1 MASLWVIAQP
11 VCSRVAVPLGAPSP
25 RSSQRSAAALV
36 LPGTATSAT
45 ARFYSGAGGA
55 GSAGR
60 AGTSLARQIEE
71 QEALLE
77 KEAER
82 LRMLQEVLEK
92 EAGRLL
98 MVEEALT
105 KGVVPDTSPRW
116 QILAANLQR
125 LAAKEQDLTVDKQH
139 FADLQKEKILCRTET
154 KVLQRDCTASGLL
167 PRPTTTTP
175 APPHPRALPLSI
187 LSRIPAPPQPMDSE
201 DMLLQQDRREQV

>member
-1 MASLWVIAQP
+1 MVSLWVIAQP

-92 EAGRLL
+92 EG
-98 MVEEALT
+98 
-105 KGVVPDTSPRW
+105 VPDTSPRW
-116 QILAANLQR
+116 QILAADWQI
-125 LAAKEQDLTVDKQH
+125 LAAKEQRLDKQEKRRRW
-139 FADLQKEKILCRTET
+139 KEAAGVAIVLLACCARTLHSRCRVTD
-154 KVLQRDCTASGLL
+154 V
-167 PRPTTTTP
+167 
-175 APPHPRALPLSI
+175 APPVRVTPR
-187 LSRIPAPPQPMDSE
+187 
-201 DMLLQQDRREQV
+201 

>member
-1 MASLWVIAQP
+1 MVSLWVIAQP

-45 ARFYSGAGGA
+45 ARFCSGAGGA

-105 KGVVPDTSPRW
+105 KEGVPDTSPRW
-116 QILAANLQR
+116 QILAADKQILAAKEQR
-125 LAAKEQDLTVDKQH
+125 LAAKEQDLAVDKQGLAADKQR
-139 FADLQKEKILCRTET
+139 FAEKEAAGVAIVLLACCARTLHSRRRASCPRDPPLIIISPAS
-154 KVLQRDCTASGLL
+154 VLQLGIGSAS
-167 PRPTTTTP
+167 RST
-175 APPHPRALPLSI
+175 R
-187 LSRIPAPPQPMDSE
+187 
-201 DMLLQQDRREQV
+201 

>member
-1 MASLWVIAQP
+1 
-11 VCSRVAVPLGAPSP
+11 
-25 RSSQRSAAALV
+25 LV
-36 LPGTATSAT
+36 LPGTTTSAT

-105 KGVVPDTSPRW
+105 KEGVPDTSPRW
-116 QILAANLQR
+116 QILAVKEQR
-125 LAAKEQDLTVDKQH
+125 LAAKEQDLAVDKQGLAADKQR
-139 FADLQKEKILCRTET
+139 FAEKEAAGVAIVLLACSARTLHSRCRASCPRDPPLIIISPAS
-154 KVLQRDCTASGLL
+154 VLQLGIGSASRGT
-167 PRPTTTTP
+167 R
-175 APPHPRALPLSI
+175 
-187 LSRIPAPPQPMDSE
+187 
-201 DMLLQQDRREQV
+201 

>member
-1 MASLWVIAQP
+1 MVSLWVIAQP

-77 KEAER
+77 KEAGR
-82 LRMLQEVLEK
+82 LRMLEEALVE
-92 EAGRLL
+92 EAGRLRML
-98 MVEEALT
+98 EEALT
-105 KGVVPDTSPRW
+105 KEGVPDTSPRRQGLAADK
-116 QILAANLQR
+116 QILAFDKQR
-125 LAAKEQDLTVDKQH
+125 LAVQEQRLTVDKQRL
-139 FADLQKEKILCRTET
+139 AVDKQGLEEKEAAGVAIVLLACSARTLHSRCRASCP
-154 KVLQRDCTASGLL
+154 RD
-167 PRPTTTTP
+167 PR
-175 APPHPRALPLSI
+175 
-187 LSRIPAPPQPMDSE
+187 
-201 DMLLQQDRREQV
+201 

>member
-1 MASLWVIAQP
+1 MVSLWVIAQP

-98 MVEEALT
+98 IVEEALT
-105 KGVVPDTSPRW
+105 KEGVPDTSPRW
-116 QILAANLQR
+116 QILAADKQILAADWRILAANEQR
-125 LAAKEQDLTVDKQH
+125 LDKQEKRRRW
-139 FADLQKEKILCRTET
+139 KEAAGVAIVLLACCARTLHSRCRASCP
-154 KVLQRDCTASGLL
+154 RD
-167 PRPTTTTP
+167 PR
-175 APPHPRALPLSI
+175 
-187 LSRIPAPPQPMDSE
+187 
-201 DMLLQQDRREQV
+201 